1 MRHPFGSLYGL
12 FGIFSLSAILFP
24 LLIEVDETRWNVLTH
39 LRVGNRG
46 LSGIVYRIKVECVCS
61 KQSRR
66 NAWGAGFGKI
76 ADAEFHARK
85 IKWQPPISNGRN
97 SQHSRRP
104 WIRRLCLGVGPKT
117 GKEENFTPFPRV
129 SVKRCWTR
137 PRKHICPAQMC
148 SSGLLWLC
156 ALTDSLHRAGQSNS
170 NRAGPASLA
179 ARSFI
184 TDYRG
189 CGGQSRAVT
198 VVGNNHRPSAAARRM
213 LCRSGAAVGLM

>member
-1 MRHPFGSLYGL
+1 M
-12 FGIFSLSAILFP
+12 
-24 LLIEVDETRWNVLTH
+24 LTH

-46 LSGIVYRIKVECVCS
+46 LSGIVYRIKVACVCS

-117 GKEENFTPFPRV
+117 EGGKLHTVSESERETVLDPTAKAYMPRTNVLKRPFV
-129 SVKRCWTR
+129 
-137 PRKHICPAQMC
+137 AMC
-148 SSGLLWLC
+148 FDGL
-156 ALTDSLHRAGQSNS
+156 THRAGQSNS

-189 CGGQSRAVT
+189 CEGKAVRLLWWAT
-198 VVGNNHRPSAAARRM
+198 TIV
-213 LCRSGAAVGLM
+213 LCCRSADALPIESTVGLM